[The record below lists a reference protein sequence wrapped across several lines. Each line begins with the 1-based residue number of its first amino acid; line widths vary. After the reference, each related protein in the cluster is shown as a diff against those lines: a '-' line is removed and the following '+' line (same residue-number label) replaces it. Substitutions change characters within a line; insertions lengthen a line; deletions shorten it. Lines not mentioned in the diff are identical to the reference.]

1 MRKNPPCKR
10 SEYWGRGGA
19 GVLFT
24 CSEDGTVLLLLRAEW
39 VEQGGTWGI
48 PGGGIGEGFYD
59 TPMEPITDLDVF
71 RRKAQQEVEEECGG
85 LPPGQ
90 GAAGVMTRLPEG
102 LPYTQY
108 EDCGF
113 RYVTFI
119 LDITKAQKDAWAP
132 YSADGENDAFV
143 WFPIA
148 EVKRGRP
155 LPDEYGD
162 LHDIH
167 FGVKFTMSNLPP
179 RANPRRK
186 NPHHPHPQTE
196 TPEFKA
202 WFGNSKMLDE
212 HGEPERLYHITAS
225 EFSVF
230 KPGGNDPRLSGRVIY
245 LTPYPQNIPAGHN
258 TSGNIGGYRQGTS
271 VMPVYASIQ
280 RPLYIFDADDAQYAE
295 RFKFDSFA
303 FPRSV
308 SDKSL
313 AALKE
318 AGYDGIV
325 YAGWRE
331 AERFDLRTG
340 RNVEII
346 AFEPTQIKS
355 AIGNRGTFDPTDPDI
370 RHNPMRIDVR
380 YKPEEVAEHTS
391 SRAVRSL
398 LSPAL
403 QRRNVERMVDTP
415 HNFVVVI
422 AARKHEPDPRRA
434 QSPVILP
441 FRVSS
446 PDAVTLGIRVPRVA
460 EDDNYNTMV
469 RSEKPFSE
477 SLYTAFTYLH
487 KLGDILTNKLCGD
500 GESRLRLLYP
510 SDRPKDPLFKPFYRM
525 IDSHLEFFE
534 IYNNEDRERAYEVYI
549 DFIATQVNSKMVREG
564 YSMDWTQAFADI
576 FALCELTP
584 ASRPLLLPVAGPSSH
599 SEQDVFVFNQFI
611 VADFNKRFRAF
622 YNTLIPSLYGRTF
635 WLV

>member
-10 SEYWGRGGA
+10 SEYWGQGGA

-380 YKPEEVAEHTS
+380 YTPEEADRYRD

-415 HNFVVVI
+415 HNFVVVVQEDGEGS
-422 AARKHEPDPRRA
+422 A
-434 QSPVILP
+434 LP
-441 FRVSS
+441 LFE
-446 PDAVTLGIRVPRVA
+446 DAVTLSLSLRGVHNNDFDFAADEDKRVR
-460 EDDNYNTMV
+460 
-469 RSEKPFSE
+469 E
-477 SLYTAFTYLH
+477 SLYTAFTILH
-487 KLGDILTNKLCGD
+487 RLGDLTLSGVISLCLMKKRPSDPVYAGFYDMSDAHLEILEEAGWAPSRQKAYAIYTRLL
-500 GESRLRLLYP
+500 GES
-510 SDRPKDPLFKPFYRM
+510 
-525 IDSHLEFFE
+525 
-534 IYNNEDRERAYEVYI
+534 
-549 DFIATQVNSKMVREG
+549 VNSKMVREG
-564 YSMDWTQAFADI
+564 YSGEWDQAFADLLP
-576 FALCELTP
+576 LCELTP
-584 ASRPLLLPVAGPSSH
+584 PSRPLLLPVHAEARRRSARRT
-599 SEQDVFVFNQFI
+599 FNEVI
-611 VADFNKRFRAF
+611 VPDFNVRFRAF
-622 YNTLIPSLYGRTF
+622 YNNLIPSLYGTAWRI
-635 WLV
+635 

>member
-10 SEYWGRGGA
+10 SEYWGQGGA

-48 PGGGIGEGFYD
+48 PGGGIGEGFYA

-71 RRKAQQEVEEECGG
+71 RRKAQQEAEEECGA
-85 LPPGQ
+85 LPPY
-90 GAAGVMTRLPEG
+90 MTRLPEG

-119 LDITKAQKDAWAP
+119 LDIPKATKDAWAP
-132 YSADGENDAFV
+132 FSADGENDAFV
-143 WFPIA
+143 WFPLA
-148 EVKRGRP
+148 KVKRGRP
-155 LPDEYGD
+155 LPDEHGD

-245 LTPYPQNIPAGHN
+245 LTPYPHNIPAGHN

-346 AFEPTQIKS
+346 AFEPTQVKS

-370 RHNPMRIDVR
+370 RHNPLRIDVQ
-380 YKPEEVAEHTS
+380 YKPEEVALYQT
-391 SRAVRSL
+391 SRAVRSVV
-398 LSPAL
+398 SPAL
-403 QRRNVERMVDTP
+403 QRRNVERMIDTP
-415 HNFVVVI
+415 HNFIVVLET
-422 AARKHEPDPRRA
+422 RQGEEPPA
-434 QSPVILP
+434 PSPG
-441 FRVSS
+441 
-446 PDAVTLGIRVPRVA
+446 AVTLGIRVPRVA
-460 EDDNYNTMV
+460 DDDNYDPKF
-469 RSEKPFSE
+469 EKQFSE
-477 SLYTAFTYLH
+477 GIYTAFTYLH
-487 KLGDILTNKLCGD
+487 KLGDILTDKICGD
-500 GESRLRLLYP
+500 DESRLPLLYP
-510 SDRPKDPLFKPFYRM
+510 SDRPRDVLFKPFYRM
-525 IDSHLEFFE
+525 VDNHLGFLEA
-534 IYNNEDRERAYEVYI
+534 YHGDDREKAYYAYTRLIGES
-549 DFIATQVNSKMVREG
+549 VNSKMVREG
-564 YSMDWTQAFADI
+564 YSLDWMQAFADI

-584 ASRPLLLPVAGPSSH
+584 ASRPLLLPIEDPKSRSAPSRQWRPALP
-599 SEQDVFVFNQFI
+599 EQDVFVFNTFI